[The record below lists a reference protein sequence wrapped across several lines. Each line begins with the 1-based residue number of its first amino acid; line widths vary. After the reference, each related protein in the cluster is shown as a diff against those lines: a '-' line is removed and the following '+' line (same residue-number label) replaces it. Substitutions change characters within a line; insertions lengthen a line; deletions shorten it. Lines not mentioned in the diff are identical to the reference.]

1 MNLKSRI
8 KSSVI
13 YAMAFALSAMPITQ
27 VFANDDNDDFGIW
40 TSIDASKKLT
50 EKMKFGIEGE
60 FRTTDGVKEVDRRSL
75 GVSLSYKPF
84 TWLKADIGYIF
95 MNAYEPEETKTEVFD
110 VVDNQ
115 TLYNKKTDH
124 AYRVNKDRL
133 YLSLTGS
140 FDIGRLEFS
149 IRERLQ
155 YTYTNDAFTT
165 EDKEEWYYEDMINF
179 ADPALDTKTEVEQKD
194 CKRNTTLRSRLTV
207 KWDIRKC
214 PIKPFVSAE
223 LFTRAD
229 EWRFHDKVRYRAG
242 ADYKIDKDNSF
253 SVYYIYQNANDDDEP
268 AGHAIGASY
277 SFDL

>member
-8 KSSVI
+8 RKGLI
-13 YAMAFALSAMPITQ
+13 CAATIAISAMPINQ
-27 VFANDDNDDFGIW
+27 AFANDNDDFGVW

-75 GVSLSYKPF
+75 GVSLSYKPV

-95 MNAYEPEETKTEVFD
+95 INAYEPAETKIEAFD
-110 VVDNQ
+110 ESAG
-115 TLYNKKTDH
+115 LYNTKYDH

-133 YLSLTGS
+133 YASLTGS
-140 FDIGRLEFS
+140 FDIGRFEFS

-155 YTYTNDAFTT
+155 YTYSNDAFTT
-165 EDKEEWYYEDMINF
+165 EDKTEWDYEDKVNF
-179 ADPALDTKTEVEQKD
+179 MDPYQDTKTEVEQKD
-194 CKRNTTLRSRLTV
+194 PKRNTTLRSRLTV

-223 LFTRAD
+223 LFTRTD

-253 SVYYIYQNANDDDEP
+253 SIYYIYQNANDDDEP